1 MKLEHVD
8 KKMTLKE
15 IMDMDPSME
24 TELFKLG
31 FNACCS
37 KMEKVEDLA
46 LDKGI
51 DLKRAIDALN
61 GKIDKI
67 NTVSELLEDY
77 Q

>member
-1 MKLEHVD
+1 MKLEHVNE
-8 KKMTLKE
+8 KMTLKE

-24 TELFKLG
+24 TELFHLG

-46 LDKGI
+46 LDRGI
-51 DLKRAIDALN
+51 DLKKAMDSLN
-61 GKIDKI
+61 EKVDEI

-77 Q
+77 R

>member
-8 KKMTLKE
+8 EKMTLKE

-24 TELFKLG
+24 PELFKLG

-37 KMEKVEDLA
+37 KMEKVEDIA

-51 DLKRAIDALN
+51 DLKRAIDTLN
-61 GKIDKI
+61 GKIDEI

>member
-8 KKMTLKE
+8 EKMTLKE

-24 TELFKLG
+24 TELFQLG

-37 KMEKVEDLA
+37 KMEKVEDIA

-51 DLKRAIDALN
+51 DLKRAIDTLN
-61 GKIDKI
+61 GKIDEI